1 MAVSNNQ
8 TMTKP
13 LTMKKIM
20 IQMTKI
26 QRKTKTSTINLKKY
40 IVHKNDEG
48 HNNESLNKKERIK
61 EEIIRTEK
69 KITNKCLKKYL

>member
-1 MAVSNNQ
+1 
-8 TMTKP
+8 MTKP
-13 LTMKKIM
+13 PTIKKIM

-26 QRKTKTSTINLKKY
+26 QRKKQNVLTSTINLKKY

-69 KITNKCLKKYL
+69 EITNKCLKKYL